1 MGQSGGWQRPNVNP
15 RRWPNPHPLVDPT
28 LAWIIWAIR
37 LISTSVV
44 VSHFTPFLFLGLC
57 GSHPYFIFKI
67 LLPKYLLVHH
77 LLFHVSALMSFLSV
91 FMSFFLFP
99 FPWRHCMDYS
109 WPSFKNIKLKFQFQV
124 LHPQIPISISS
135 TNNKRD
141 STVYIF
147 HKISLH
153 TLTYFLVLDL
163 YWSVQN
169 LEFDKKKM

>member
-1 MGQSGGWQRPNVNP
+1 M
-15 RRWPNPHPLVDPT
+15 DPT

-67 LLPKYLLVHH
+67 LLPKKLISTPLAVSRFRINV
-77 LLFHVSALMSFLSV
+77 LSFRFHVCFFFFLSPEDIAWITV
-91 FMSFFLFP
+91 GQVSKIFNFKFFIHKSKDP
-99 FPWRHCMDYS
+99 
-109 WPSFKNIKLKFQFQV
+109 KITV
-124 LHPQIPISISS
+124 
-135 TNNKRD
+135 NNKRD

-163 YWSVQN
+163 YWSVQH
-169 LEFDKKKM
+169 LEFDPKKM